1 MLWKTDPT
9 FYPSPKLAMQAPA
22 EKLAYVAALNANGGS
37 QPDALVVVDVVAS
50 RTNMVRSWAASTCQ
64 T

>member
-22 EKLAYVAALNANGGS
+22 EDWRMWPL
-37 QPDALVVVDVVAS
+37 
-50 RTNMVRSWAASTCQ
+50 
-64 T
+64 